1 MKKTKPLYK
10 LYVGIDIAKGK
21 ADACILQVFPDR
33 SRKDKTLRKRVRVD
47 FSKSGVEIFHETVLK
62 YADEQCSAIVYA
74 MEDTGIYYRG
84 FYSYLQQMLDSR
96 ESLEV
101 LKPSYVAHWCKLHER
116 SKSDPLDAH
125 SIAQIIAYER
135 DYKTITPAFSNEK
148 REYSELRTG
157 TRRHAQL
164 KKISSQESARLI
176 GLTDIHAPELSAV
189 FGTGMTFLKVL
200 AVFPSTYDIIHADK
214 AELVELVKTASK
226 NHFGEDK
233 VDWLLEKCEDSL
245 ARQEPTDTDRETIR
259 SLVRHIL
266 SLQSEMA
273 ELSSKNS
280 QIAASLPGYNSLLSI
295 PGCGKNTAAVIL
307 AEIMDIK
314 RFKSADALVHYAG
327 TNPVNDRSGSSVH
340 SQKGISHN
348 GSKYLRHAIVMI
360 AEFARR
366 HNPVL
371 KDLFNRLKAGQR
383 KRHFLALIA
392 VANRLL
398 HYIYSVLKNDK
409 VFVINFKDLLKLKEE
424 TRMSFFQ
431 NITTQISAKERK
443 NIYHYE
449 DESGEIHPFIY
460 TVRYRSASSAEP
472 V

>member
-33 SRKDKTLRKRVRVD
+33 SRKDKILRKRVRVS
-47 FSKSGVEIFHETVLK
+47 FSKSGVENFRQTILK
-62 YADEQCSAIVYA
+62 YADEQCSSILYA

-84 FYSYLQQMLDSR
+84 FYTYLDGLLDSR

-101 LKPSYVAHWCKLHER
+101 LKPAYVAHWCKLHER

-125 SIAQIIAYER
+125 SIAQIIAYEH
-135 DYKTITPAFSNEK
+135 DYKVIVPAFSNEK

-157 TRRHAQL
+157 TRRYAQL
-164 KKISSQESARLI
+164 KKMSSQESTRLI
-176 GLTDIHAPELSAV
+176 GLTDVHAPELSAV

-214 AELVELVKTASK
+214 AELIELVKTASK
-226 NHFGEDK
+226 NRFGEEK
-233 VDWLLEKCEDSL
+233 VDLLLEKCEDSL
-245 ARQEPTDTDRETIR
+245 AQQEPTEADREAIR

-266 SLQSEMA
+266 SLRTEMT
-273 ELSSKNS
+273 ELEARND
-280 QIAASLPGYNSLLSI
+280 QIASSLPGYEKLLSV

-307 AEIMDIK
+307 AEIMDIS

-327 TNPVNDRSGSSVH
+327 TNPVNDRSGSSLN
-340 SQKGISHN
+340 SEKGISHN
-348 GSKYLRHAIVMI
+348 GSKYLRHAIVVV

-371 KDLFNRLKAGQR
+371 ADLFNRLKAGQR

-449 DESGEIHPFIY
+449 DESGEIHPFVY
-460 TVRYRSASSAEP
+460 TVKYRSASSAEA